1 MGACAA
7 KQEDK
12 DEHNMEHHPDQV
24 DEGHEAAVNYD
35 GAVADVVGGE
45 YDMGGGAVTEE
56 HNYGGGE
63 VVHND
68 YQVNNLQQEF
78 NALDTDQSGRIGLD
92 EYTAARGANPA
103 PVVGGGYEQGQIIY
117 EDQNQGY
124 NQHTGHAVSY
134 DHQQVD
140 QGHYD
145 QQHVDQG
152 HVVEGGYIMDSHH
165 DSYMPADHVKPAPTQ
180 WAPQSMPEAMPVYS
194 HNRQVMVSEAAPQM
208 RGQAVEEQYVEHQTL
223 PQPVTYDHEPQQ
235 YEYADQGNYQ
245 SHESYGYA
253 PSQEAPPAHQAAPA
267 HAQSAH

>member
-35 GAVADVVGGE
+35 GAVADVVAGE
-45 YDMGGGAVTEE
+45 FDMGGGAVTE
-56 HNYGGGE
+56 NYGGGE

-68 YQVNNLQQEF
+68 YQ
-78 NALDTDQSGRIGLD
+78 
-92 EYTAARGANPA
+92 
-103 PVVGGGYEQGQIIY
+103 VGGGYEQGQIIY
-117 EDQNQGY
+117 EDQNHGY

-140 QGHYD
+140 QGHFD
-145 QQHVDQG
+145 HQQVDQG